1 MDPTEPNEPSY
12 YEIALTSRQVLG
24 AFVVLL
30 TAMLVAFFSGVWIG
44 RGGSAGPPAAQA
56 TGAQAGGEP
65 PIQEFKFFSEDRR
78 AGAAP
83 PTAVAPPATIEPRP
97 GRTLAEDVGAPPT
110 AAPLPTLAVVEP
122 PVERVAER
130 PLERPVLAPAARPAA
145 TPAPVSTAAP
155 AASPKATAPAAAVA
169 AGGNFYV
176 QVISSREESKA
187 KRYQQDLLRRGFKAF
202 LSPVERDGQKFY
214 RVRIGPYARR
224 DQAQAVVEK
233 VRKRVTRDAIV
244 TDKP

>member
-56 TGAQAGGEP
+56 MVAQAGGEP

-78 AGAAP
+78 AGAAL

-122 PVERVAER
+122 PVER
-130 PLERPVLAPAARPAA
+130 PLERPAPAPTARPTA
-145 TPAPVSTAAP
+145 TPAPVTTAAP
-155 AASPKATAPAAAVA
+155 AASPRATAATPAAAA
-169 AGGNFYV
+169 PGSFYV

-187 KRYQQDLLRRGFKAF
+187 KRYQQDLLRRGYKAF

-233 VRKRVTRDAIV
+233 VRKTVTRDAIV